1 MSDRVV
7 GPAPVGVLSV
17 HAVIGLATFA
27 LTQFFWS
34 RTLGIVPQ
42 AINWFDDV
50 VAVGLGVLALTR
62 APRPSWLSRA
72 WSVPLTIFVVV
83 ALTGALANAVPLGR
97 AVLGLRG
104 VLIYLPVYY
113 ALVQSNLDRQHV
125 KRILAAVFV
134 IALAQLPLQ
143 FLEFALGVARVGF
156 DFSILD
162 DIAVG
167 TFGPGMANA
176 MGLFM
181 IPFVCLGVGL
191 WLTGRGRQWLVYS
204 TVFAACLVLSS
215 GRAAMM
221 MLPVFLLWMAAQAV
235 GWRRLAS
242 PRNLVA
248 LVTAG
253 AVIVASADVYYRVT
267 SGAGFL
273 ERLSPSVLLQEQV
286 AYSPKAASRLAY
298 YPITFQ
304 VLATEAAS
312 PWIGLGP
319 GNYASGAGYLTN
331 APGLNLIRDVFG
343 QWETGRETALNSQ
356 FLTSLGEFG
365 IVGVLAF
372 YAMIG
377 LLVRRTLAV
386 YRKEQDRLMRVALI
400 AIAIAQM
407 VFVVGTLVEPV
418 WEDQVLAF
426 PFWLGS
432 ALVTKLAES
441 SSSSTAGN
449 AISMYSTVANSLPKD
464 D

>member
-1 MSDRVV
+1 MSDRI
-7 GPAPVGVLSV
+7 APLNRIGLLSAN
-17 HAVIGLATFA
+17 AVIALTIFA

-42 AINWFDDV
+42 AVNWLDDV

-62 APRPSWLSRA
+62 TPRSSSLSRA
-72 WSVPLTIFVVV
+72 WSLPLTVFVVV
-83 ALTGALANAVPLGR
+83 ALTGAIANAVPPGR
-97 AVLGLRG
+97 TVLGLRG

-113 ALVQSNLDRQHV
+113 AVVQSNLDRRDI
-125 KRILAAVFV
+125 KKILGAIFL
-134 IALAQLPLQ
+134 IALVQLPLQ
-143 FLEFALGVARVGF
+143 LIEFALGVARVGF

-162 DIAVG
+162 DVAVG

-191 WLTGRGRQWLVYS
+191 WLVGRGRQWLLYS
-204 TVFAACLVLSS
+204 IVFGACLVLSS

-221 MLPVFLLWMAAQAV
+221 MLPVFLIWMAALAV
-235 GWRRLAS
+235 GWRKLAS
-242 PRNLVA
+242 PRNLFS
-248 LVTAG
+248 LITAG
-253 AVIVASADVYYRVT
+253 VVIVASADVYYRVT

-273 ERLSPSVLLQEQV
+273 ERLSPAVLLQEQV

-365 IVGVLAF
+365 ILGVLAF
-372 YAMIG
+372 YIMIG
-377 LLVRRTLAV
+377 LLVRRTLTV
-386 YRKEQDRLMRVALI
+386 YRSEQDQLMRVALV
-400 AIAIAQM
+400 AIAIAQ
-407 VFVVGTLVEPV
+407 VVLIVGTLVEPV

-441 SSSSTAGN
+441 SSRSTTDDVA
-449 AISMYSTVANSLPKD
+449 SDYSTIANPLPND
-464 D
+464 N

>member
-1 MSDRVV
+1 MSNRVNP
-7 GPAPVGVLSV
+7 GRVGVLSA
-17 HAVIGLATFA
+17 HAVIILTAFA

-42 AINWFDDV
+42 AVNWLDDV

-62 APRPSWLSRA
+62 TPRSLWLSRA
-72 WSVPLTIFVVV
+72 WCVTLTIFVVV
-83 ALTGALANAVPLGR
+83 ALTGAVANAVPLGR
-97 AVLGLRG
+97 TLLGLRG

-113 ALVQSNLDRQHV
+113 AVVQSNLDRQHI
-125 KRILAAVFV
+125 KRILGAVFV
-134 IALAQLPLQ
+134 IALVQLPLQ
-143 FLEFALGVARVGF
+143 LLEFALGVARVGF

-162 DIAVG
+162 DVAVG

-191 WLTGRGRQWLVYS
+191 WLIGRGRRWLLCS
-204 TVFAACLVLSS
+204 TIFGACLVLSS

-221 MLPVFLLWMAAQAV
+221 MLPVFLVWMAALAV

-242 PRNLVA
+242 PKNLFA

-273 ERLSPSVLLQEQV
+273 ERLSPAVLLQEQV

-365 IVGVLAF
+365 ILGVLAF
-372 YAMIG
+372 YVMIG
-377 LLVRRTLAV
+377 LLVRRTLTV
-386 YRKEQDRLMRVALI
+386 YRCEQDPIMRIALI

-407 VFVVGTLVEPV
+407 VLIVGTLVEPV

-441 SSSSTAGN
+441 SSRSNSDDATSN
-449 AISMYSTVANSLPKD
+449 YSTVPNPLPND
-464 D
+464 N